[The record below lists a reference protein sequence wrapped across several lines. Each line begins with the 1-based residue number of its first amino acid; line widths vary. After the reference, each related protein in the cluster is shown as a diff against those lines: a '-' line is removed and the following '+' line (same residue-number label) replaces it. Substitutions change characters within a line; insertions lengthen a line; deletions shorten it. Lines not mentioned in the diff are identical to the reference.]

1 MAFIRGSAKIVRAY
15 RQPFVRHL
23 VAHISKDET
32 WTVFLLYKVVGA
44 SSKTYDGG
52 TLLINDRT
60 VHVLQVFGWLPND
73 LSYMLNG
80 IGPLPCLWVFV
91 KGVPGKVYGQFFA
104 IGTPGINLIEDGLQ
118 QFTAQV

>member
-32 WTVFLLYKVVGA
+32 WTIFLLYKVVGA

-60 VHVLQVFGWLPND
+60 VHVLQVFGWLPNEPF
-73 LSYMLNG
+73 YMMKAMSPHTCASGYL
-80 IGPLPCLWVFV
+80 
-91 KGVPGKVYGQFFA
+91 
-104 IGTPGINLIEDGLQ
+104 
-118 QFTAQV
+118 